1 MIEFGYLAIVLPKF
15 NVVAVNKLL
24 CLFPSFAI
32 VSAVERNKL
41 LEMAVPADDV
51 NSILYHMRSPDQAG
65 AQHSQSPI
73 EADGETVM
81 GTCSHVSWSALWS
94 IARLA
99 KSLTGTSEIKRDR
112 GANDEEA
119 IEKAKR
125 YVDGHDIELWCGDRF
140 VIRIIHK
147 PKGG

>member
-1 MIEFGYLAIVLPKF
+1 VIEFGYLAIALPKF

-51 NSILYHMRSPDQAG
+51 NSILCHMRSPDQAG

-73 EADGETVM
+73 KADGE
-81 GTCSHVSWSALWS
+81 
-94 IARLA
+94 R
-99 KSLTGTSEIKRDR
+99 
-112 GANDEEA
+112 
-119 IEKAKR
+119 
-125 YVDGHDIELWCGDRF
+125 
-140 VIRIIHK
+140 
-147 PKGG
+147 